1 MTLVV
6 PMTSGVWRSP
16 EARPEAGMEAEIHS
30 TASTPTPPMPGS
42 TTRGLDSDGGAVVK
56 DENGQE
62 IFCVVCNDKSSGKH
76 YGQYTCE
83 GEAHECS
90 VSSISPS
97 ASHGTL
103 NPLELTCMA
112 ALAPS
117 ENC

>member
-1 MTLVV
+1 MTRPSDLAMTLVV

-42 TTRGLDSDGGAVVK
+42 TTRILDSDGGAVVK

-62 IFCVVCNDKSSGKH
+62 ISCVVCNDKSSGKH

-83 GEAHECS
+83 GN
-90 VSSISPS
+90 VGLI
-97 ASHGTL
+97 
-103 NPLELTCMA
+103 
-112 ALAPS
+112 
-117 ENC
+117 

>member
-1 MTLVV
+1 
-6 PMTSGVWRSP
+6 
-16 EARPEAGMEAEIHS
+16 MEAEIHS

-83 GEAHECS
+83 GKTRVFNN
-90 VSSISPS
+90 VSSISL
-97 ASHGTL
+97 HHTGH
-103 NPLELTCMA
+103 
-112 ALAPS
+112 
-117 ENC
+117 